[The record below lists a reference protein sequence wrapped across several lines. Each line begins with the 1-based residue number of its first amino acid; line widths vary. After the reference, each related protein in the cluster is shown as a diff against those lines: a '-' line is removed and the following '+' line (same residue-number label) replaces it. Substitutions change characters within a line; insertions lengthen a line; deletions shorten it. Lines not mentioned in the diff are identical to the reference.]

1 MTRKQAQGPREWFR
15 VTRNDAEAVE
25 IDIYGDIGESI
36 DWWTGEK
43 EGVGAKAF
51 LDTMRD
57 AKGKAVDLHINS
69 GGGSVA
75 DAYAM
80 MTAIAA
86 HDAKVTAYVDGL
98 AASAASYL
106 TAAADEVVMSSVAWM
121 MIHDATTFCWG
132 GSEDMRAAA
141 DFLDKTNRHIAEI
154 YAKRSGTHDVG
165 DFEAAMS
172 ETTWFDAEGALE
184 WGLVDRV
191 EEAVAVAACMTADRA
206 TIDSAPEAAA
216 GLISS
221 KPDGAQA
228 PCDMSG
234 NIPPVPSEPAAQEPA
249 AAQERAAWINGRP
262 VRIKERKHNA

>member
-1 MTRKQAQGPREWFR
+1 MTRKQAQGARDWFR
-15 VTRNDAEAVE
+15 VTRNDAEAVD
-25 IDIYGDIGESI
+25 IDIYGDIGEST

-43 EGVGAKAF
+43 EGVGAKGF

-57 AKGKAVDLHINS
+57 AKGKAVNLHINS
-69 GGGSVA
+69 AGGSVV

-121 MIHDATTFCWG
+121 MIHDATTICWG
-132 GSEDMRAAA
+132 GAEEMRAAA

-154 YAKRSGTHDVG
+154 YAKRSGSREVA
-165 DFEAAMS
+165 DFEAAMA
-172 ETTWFDAEGALE
+172 ETTWFDADGALE

-191 EEAVAVAACMTADRA
+191 EEAVAAAACMTADRA
-206 TIDSAPEAAA
+206 TIASAPAAVF

-221 KPDGAQA
+221 EPDGAAA

-234 NIPPVPSEPAAQEPA
+234 NIPQDPGEPAAQEPA

-262 VRIKERKHNA
+262 VKIKERTKHA